1 MWLCAYVV
9 PVSRVHNRALSSIAQ
24 AESLRFKLMGGLAVR
39 RACYGVLRYIM
50 DNGAKGC
57 ELVISGKM
65 GQQRAKAMKF
75 RAGYMIKS
83 GDAVNH
89 YVDYAVRHI
98 QLKQVLTP
106 PHPIA
111 PHHPSA
117 KPRTSQQSTAAGDQ
131 HDRACSAVTVTRL
144 ICNLYRNDHVSIT
157 LIVLL

>member
-1 MWLCAYVV
+1 MTFF
-9 PVSRVHNRALSSIAQ
+9 RVHNRALSAIAQ

-83 GDAVNH
+83 GDGVNH

-98 QLKQVLTP
+98 QLKQVRQIL
-106 PHPIA
+106 
-111 PHHPSA
+111 
-117 KPRTSQQSTAAGDQ
+117 
-131 HDRACSAVTVTRL
+131 
-144 ICNLYRNDHVSIT
+144 N
-157 LIVLL
+157 